1 MTASL
6 FWFAWTSFSGIS
18 VWPPIVAGGFYGLG
32 IFFIMNSLFTYMA
45 DTYGVLTAS
54 AMAAN
59 TIVRS
64 GFGVGFPLFATQMY
78 HKLNPR
84 WATTVLAFISLV
96 LVPIPFLLFKFGPQM
111 RAKTRYAI

>member
-1 MTASL
+1 
-6 FWFAWTSFSGIS
+6 
-18 VWPPIVAGGFYGLG
+18 
-32 IFFIMNSLFTYMA
+32 MNSLFTYMA